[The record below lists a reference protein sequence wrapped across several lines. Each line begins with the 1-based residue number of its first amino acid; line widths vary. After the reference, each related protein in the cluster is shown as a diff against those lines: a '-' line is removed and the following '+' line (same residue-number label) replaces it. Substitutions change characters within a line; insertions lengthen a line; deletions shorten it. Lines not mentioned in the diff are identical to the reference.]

1 MKGLIPNKE
10 KRHFHKLGL
19 HKPIAHLNVGI
30 HQDFIV
36 VDNICGDLDFEDGGN
51 PVVMNRILTAKDP
64 VLCDTFVCQM
74 LYYRRE
80 DVPYLVMAEPEL
92 CAAFIVSEVEI
103 VDNGGELEIKPEKAE
118 GEKCERCWAISKTVG
133 QCAEHPT
140 ICFRC
145 VQNLK

>member
-80 DVPYLVMAEPEL
+80 DVPYLVMAEEL
-92 CAAFIVSEVEI
+92 GVGSADLEHANLIQIRFEKRNKRRRTKDQKKRQVEKI
-103 VDNGGELEIKPEKAE
+103 STEKQ
-118 GEKCERCWAISKTVG
+118 KK
-133 QCAEHPT
+133 
-140 ICFRC
+140 
-145 VQNLK
+145 